1 MARRR
6 EGTAITPAVA
16 RAPCPTRWGRVRA
29 RHVPRQ
35 AARFATPNSAGVREG
50 RGRGGVGGGRAKCAS
65 SGGGRRHALGGQSR
79 GAGGGAGAVA
89 SRRDSGWA
97 LDGLQLGS
105 QLCGETRCAE
115 ITTSDVW
122 LAQRQGEGTGHLK
135 ETSAAWGYLWCCP
148 GWCCRWFQ
156 DWRIGGPP
164 DAAHSTLWHCA
175 RRQPA

>member
-105 QLCGETRCAE
+105 QLDTLRRNHDVGCLAGAET
-115 ITTSDVW
+115 
-122 LAQRQGEGTGHLK
+122 GGGH
-135 ETSAAWGYLWCCP
+135 
-148 GWCCRWFQ
+148 
-156 DWRIGGPP
+156 GPP
-164 DAAHSTLWHCA
+164 QGDLGGMGLPMVLPGLVLPMVPGLADRGPS
-175 RRQPA
+175 